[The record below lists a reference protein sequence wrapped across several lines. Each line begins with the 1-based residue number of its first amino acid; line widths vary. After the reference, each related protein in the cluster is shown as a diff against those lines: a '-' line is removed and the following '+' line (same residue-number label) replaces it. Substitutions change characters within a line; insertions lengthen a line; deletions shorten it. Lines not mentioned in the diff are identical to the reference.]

1 MASTGKRA
9 RRVLILVENLPV
21 PFDRRVWLEAT
32 ALSRAG
38 YGVSVISPKGTR
50 RDMASYE
57 LIDGIHIYRYRAP
70 LNAHGPLSYLWE
82 FCYCLVMTFL
92 LSLRVARR
100 HGIDVVHACNPPDTF
115 FVIGVFYK
123 LFGKRF
129 IFDHHD
135 LSPEM
140 YQAKYEGEGSAIL
153 LRALLLLER
162 LTFRAADVVITT
174 NESHKRI
181 AIGRGNVPPER
192 VFVVRSGPDFDRL
205 RILPPEQ
212 ALKRARPHLACYLGE
227 MCPQDG
233 VQYLLRAIAH
243 LVFQLGETR
252 CSFTLVGGGE
262 ALPSLRALATQ
273 LRLDEYV
280 HFTGRVSDH
289 DLCRYLSTAD
299 LCLDPDPK
307 NGWTDKSTMNKVT
320 EYMAFAKPLVAF
332 DLHETR
338 VSARDA
344 AVYVTPNSVPGF
356 AHAMASLLDDPA
368 RRGAMGCSGRQ
379 RVEQALLWRY
389 SEPALLRAYARVFDA
404 GGIQPWSSRT

>member
-1 MASTGKRA
+1 
-9 RRVLILVENLPV
+9 
-21 PFDRRVWLEAT
+21 
-32 ALSRAG
+32 
-38 YGVSVISPKGTR
+38 
-50 RDMASYE
+50 
-57 LIDGIHIYRYRAP
+57 
-70 LNAHGPLSYLWE
+70 
-82 FCYCLVMTFL
+82 
-92 LSLRVARR
+92 
-100 HGIDVVHACNPPDTF
+100 
-115 FVIGVFYK
+115 
-123 LFGKRF
+123 
-129 IFDHHD
+129 
-135 LSPEM
+135 
-140 YQAKYEGEGSAIL
+140 
-153 LRALLLLER
+153 
-162 LTFRAADVVITT
+162 
-174 NESHKRI
+174 
-181 AIGRGNVPPER
+181 
-192 VFVVRSGPDFDRL
+192 
-205 RILPPEQ
+205 
-212 ALKRARPHLACYLGE
+212 
-227 MCPQDG
+227 MCRQDG
-233 VQYLLRAIAH
+233 VQYLLQAIAH

-262 ALPSLRALATQ
+262 ALPSLRALSTQ

-344 AVYVTPNSVPGF
+344 AVYVTPNSVSGF
-356 AHAMASLLDDPA
+356 AHAMASLLNDPA
-368 RRGAMGCSGRQ
+368 RRGAMGRSGRQ